1 MLHAEVPV
9 EPRNSRSAW
18 TIFRVEE
25 LCHHCGASTVGP
37 PGDIGRRACF
47 AAVARVSVD
56 HEVEIAADRRIV
68 RFVQPTAA
76 DGGPATPPDRA
87 SPTEELGER
96 ALGLRRRLLRHLK
109 QRGHG
114 SIGRYRV
121 PMRPATIRRGRRAAG
136 SRFRTRS
143 VTMIEANGLAT
154 GRDAAVGQAG
164 ATGGRL
170 ERQSARSARC
180 GCIGGWA
187 EARRPRR
194 RAPAI
199 RPTRQRAH
207 PATKLFQAWAKQ
219 QRGLAPGVRATDEGR
234 RRHEDA
240 RSEGTAEGTGGNGL
254 FDR

>member
-68 RFVQPTAA
+68 RFGQPTAA

-96 ALGLRRRLLRHLK
+96 ALGLRKRLLRHLK

-170 ERQSARSARC
+170 DAAVSSVGSLWLHWWLGRSAPTTAASSRDPSNSAASSPGNQALPSMGEAAARSR
-180 GCIGGWA
+180 GWC
-187 EARRPRR
+187 PR
-194 RAPAI
+194 
-199 RPTRQRAH
+199 
-207 PATKLFQAWAKQ
+207 
-219 QRGLAPGVRATDEGR
+219 D
-234 RRHEDA
+234 
-240 RSEGTAEGTGGNGL
+240 
-254 FDR
+254 